1 MFSEKMS
8 FVALYVFQ
16 NIKNRNEGLVLST
29 VLKIVFYSQRQG
41 KYGEQYLTPRFF
53 VLKKHKKH

>member
-1 MFSEKMS
+1 MFSENMS

-41 KYGEQYLTPRFF
+41 KYGEQYLTPRFLF
-53 VLKKHKKH
+53 